1 MNKLD
6 FKGVFDELVGIK
18 STKKTKITTNEDIS
32 DEAIKKWIA
41 DNAKNSQNAIKY
53 LENEI
58 TISSKHNNTLK
69 SSKRQQPRNVNM
81 QELNT
86 INKSIEG
93 KNSNMERYY

>member
-1 MNKLD
+1 MNKLLD

-18 STKKTKITTNEDIS
+18 STKITKNEDIS

-41 DNAKNSQNAIKY
+41 DNAKNAQNAIKY

-58 TISSKHNNTLK
+58 TISSKHIKLK
-69 SSKRQQPRNVNM
+69 SSKRQQSRNVNT

>member
-1 MNKLD
+1 MNKLLD

-18 STKKTKITTNEDIS
+18 STKITKNEDIS

-58 TISSKHNNTLK
+58 TISSKHKNTLK